1 MEEQNKKLEAIM
13 NVFKELS
20 YDEKKEKVISIVE
33 GLWES
38 EVYSKTLT
46 ILKDFW
52 PNEEYI
58 ESIYRTIMEANLE
71 TYEKWKEKEKLDAQQ
86 KMQNYMHKLN
96 ELSMQQKEKDEEEAD
111 KLLSQII

>member
-13 NVFKELS
+13 DAFKELS

-38 EVYSKTLT
+38 DVYSKTLT
-46 ILKDFW
+46 ILKEFW

-71 TYEKWKEKEKLDAQQ
+71 TYEKWKEQEKLDAQQ

-96 ELSMQQKEKDEEEAD
+96 ELSIQQKEKDEEEAD
-111 KLLSQII
+111 ELLSQII